1 VPAVTRPGTQSE
13 AGAVDVAYRI
23 ERAYQD
29 SLDLEPAS
37 LPGVPADAGPY
48 GYALTETLAETYTEA
63 GTVSVTV
70 TALVGYTVTTTDE
83 NGTPSETSYD
93 KPVAVASYRVSD
105 VGVTRRSGVGERTGQ
120 LVCW

>member
-1 VPAVTRPGTQSE
+1 
-13 AGAVDVAYRI
+13 VAYRI

-29 SLDLEPAS
+29 SLDLEPAA

-48 GYALTETLAETYTEA
+48 DYALTETLAETYTEA

-83 NGTPSETSYD
+83 NGTLSETSYD

-105 VGVTRRSGVGERTGQ
+105 AGVTRRSGVGERSGQ